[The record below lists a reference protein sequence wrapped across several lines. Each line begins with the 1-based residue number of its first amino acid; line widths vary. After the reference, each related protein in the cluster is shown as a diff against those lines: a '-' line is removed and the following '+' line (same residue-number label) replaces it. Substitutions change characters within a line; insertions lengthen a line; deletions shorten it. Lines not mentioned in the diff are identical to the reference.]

1 MIGLAAS
8 VASAWYLRASY
19 TVWIAGNWLII
30 ASLSWD
36 LSSPRY
42 TLAMFPIFI
51 LFALAGRRLFWMRLL
66 TLWSILF
73 LAMFSG
79 EFVMGHWAF

>member
-1 MIGLAAS
+1 MGVQVFIFIMIGLAAS

-42 TLAMFPIFI
+42 TLAMFPF
-51 LFALAGRRLFWMRLL
+51 LFSLLWQAGG
-66 TLWSILF
+66 
-73 LAMFSG
+73 FSG
-79 EFVMGHWAF
+79 CAC